1 MNVLKDETM
10 NNNEIL
16 SKIRNLSNK
25 DKRAIKYEELLSM
38 FNKFNEEEIIELSK
52 IIGYPVFIRLCMNEI
67 NHKFLLIQDG
77 TSAIIINDKKQILL
91 QRRVD
96 NDKGG
101 LPGGCQ
107 EIGESFEET
116 VIREVKEETNLNVKK
131 EDLKLITIVSG
142 NTRRRQYPNG
152 DIVYNNSAL
161 YLIDKYKGDL
171 KCDEESKVLEFFDI
185 DNLTLN
191 QHDEDLVQAYL
202 KTLTN

>member
-1 MNVLKDETM
+1 
-10 NNNEIL
+10 
-16 SKIRNLSNK
+16 
-25 DKRAIKYEELLSM
+25 
-38 FNKFNEEEIIELSK
+38 
-52 IIGYPVFIRLCMNEI
+52 MNEI

-77 TSAIIINDKKQILL
+77 ASAIIINDKKQILL

-96 NDKGG
+96 NDKWG

-107 EIGESFEET
+107 EIGETFEET
-116 VIREVKEETNLNVKK
+116 VIREVKEETNLDVKK

-142 NTRRRQYPNG
+142 NTRRRQYLNG

-161 YLIDKYKGDL
+161 YLIDKYEGDL

-185 DNLTLN
+185 DNLPLN

-202 KTLTN
+202 KALTN

>member
-1 MNVLKDETM
+1 M

-16 SKIRNLSNK
+16 NKIRNLSNK

-38 FNKFNEEEIIELSK
+38 FNNFNEEEIIELSK

-77 TSAIIINDKKQILL
+77 ASAIIINDKKQILL

-96 NDKGG
+96 NDKWG

-107 EIGESFEET
+107 EIGETFEET
-116 VIREVKEETNLNVKK
+116 VIREVKEETNLDVKK

-152 DIVYNNSAL
+152 DVVYNNSAL
-161 YLIDKYKGDL
+161 YLIDKYNGDL

-185 DNLTLN
+185 DNLPSN
-191 QHDEDLVQAYL
+191 QHDEDLVQAYK
-202 KTLTN
+202 KTLKK

>member
-1 MNVLKDETM
+1 M

-16 SKIRNLSNK
+16 NKIRNLSNK
-25 DKRAIKYEELLSM
+25 DKRALKYEELLSM

-77 TSAIIINDKKQILL
+77 ASAIIINDKKQILL
-91 QRRVD
+91 QRRID
-96 NDKGG
+96 NDKLG

-107 EIGESFEET
+107 EIGETLEET
-116 VIREVKEETNLNVKK
+116 VIREVKEETNLDVKK

-152 DIVYNNSAL
+152 DVVYNNSAL
-161 YLIDKYKGDL
+161 YLIDKYNGDL

-185 DNLTLN
+185 DNLPLN

>member
-1 MNVLKDETM
+1 MS
-10 NNNEIL
+10 NNEIL
-16 SKIRNLSNK
+16 NKIRNLSSK

-77 TSAIIINDKKQILL
+77 ASAIIINDKKQILL

-96 NDKGG
+96 NDKWG

-107 EIGESFEET
+107 EIGETFEET
-116 VIREVKEETNLNVKK
+116 VIREVKEETNLDVKK

-142 NTRRRQYPNG
+142 NTRRRQYLNG

-161 YLIDKYKGDL
+161 YLIDKYEGDL

-185 DNLTLN
+185 DNLPLN

-202 KTLTN
+202 KALTN

>member
-1 MNVLKDETM
+1 M

-16 SKIRNLSNK
+16 NKIRNLSNK
-25 DKRAIKYEELLSM
+25 DKRALKYEELLSM

-77 TSAIIINDKKQILL
+77 ASAIIINDKKQILL

-96 NDKGG
+96 NDKWG

-107 EIGESFEET
+107 EIGETFEET
-116 VIREVKEETNLNVKK
+116 VIREVKEETNLDVKK
-131 EDLKLITIVSG
+131 ENLKLITIVSG

-161 YLIDKYKGDL
+161 YLIDKYNGDL

-185 DNLTLN
+185 DNLPLN

>member
-1 MNVLKDETM
+1 MS
-10 NNNEIL
+10 NNEIL
-16 SKIRNLSNK
+16 NKIRNLSNK

-77 TSAIIINDKKQILL
+77 ASAIIINDKKQILL

-96 NDKGG
+96 NDKWG

-107 EIGESFEET
+107 EIGETFEET
-116 VIREVKEETNLNVKK
+116 VIREVKEETNLVVKK

-152 DIVYNNSAL
+152 DVVYNNSAL

-185 DNLTLN
+185 DNLPLN

>member
-1 MNVLKDETM
+1 M
-10 NNNEIL
+10 NNNEML
-16 SKIRNLSNK
+16 NKIRNLSNK

-77 TSAIIINDKKQILL
+77 ASAIIINDKKQILL

-96 NDKGG
+96 NDKWG

-107 EIGESFEET
+107 EIGETFEET
-116 VIREVKEETNLNVKK
+116 VIREVKEETNLDVKK

-152 DIVYNNSAL
+152 DVVYNNSAL
-161 YLIDKYKGDL
+161 YLIDKYNGNL

-185 DNLTLN
+185 DNLPSN
-191 QHDEDLVQAYL
+191 QHDEDLVQAYK
-202 KTLTN
+202 KTLKK

>member
-1 MNVLKDETM
+1 MS
-10 NNNEIL
+10 NNEIL
-16 SKIRNLSNK
+16 NKIRNLSNK

-77 TSAIIINDKKQILL
+77 ASAIIINDKKQILL

-96 NDKGG
+96 NDKWG

-107 EIGESFEET
+107 EIGETFEET
-116 VIREVKEETNLNVKK
+116 VIREVKEETNLVVKK

-152 DIVYNNSAL
+152 DVVYNNSAL

-171 KCDEESKVLEFFDI
+171 KCDEESKALEFFDI
-185 DNLTLN
+185 DNLPLN

>member
-1 MNVLKDETM
+1 MS
-10 NNNEIL
+10 NNEIL
-16 SKIRNLSNK
+16 NKIGNLSNK

-77 TSAIIINDKKQILL
+77 ASAIIINDKKQILL

-96 NDKGG
+96 NDKWG

-107 EIGESFEET
+107 EIGETFEET
-116 VIREVKEETNLNVKK
+116 VIREVKEETNLDVKK

-161 YLIDKYKGDL
+161 YLIDKYEGDL

-185 DNLTLN
+185 DNLPLN

-202 KTLTN
+202 KALTN

>member
-1 MNVLKDETM
+1 MS
-10 NNNEIL
+10 NNEIL
-16 SKIRNLSNK
+16 NKIGNLSNK

-77 TSAIIINDKKQILL
+77 ASAIIINDKKQILL

-96 NDKGG
+96 NDKWG

-107 EIGESFEET
+107 EIGETFEET
-116 VIREVKEETNLNVKK
+116 VIREVKEETNLDVKK

-152 DIVYNNSAL
+152 DVVYNNSAL
-161 YLIDKYKGDL
+161 YLIDKYNGDL

-185 DNLTLN
+185 DNLPLN

>member
-1 MNVLKDETM
+1 M

-16 SKIRNLSNK
+16 NKIRNLSNE
-25 DKRAIKYEELLSM
+25 DKRTIKYAELLSM

-77 TSAIIINDKKQILL
+77 ASAIIINDKNQILL

-96 NDKGG
+96 NDKWG

-107 EIGESFEET
+107 EIGETFEET
-116 VIREVKEETNLNVKK
+116 VIREVKEETNLDVKK

-161 YLIDKYKGDL
+161 YLIDKYNGDL

-185 DNLTLN
+185 DNLPSN
-191 QHDEDLVQAYL
+191 QHDEDLVQAYK
-202 KTLTN
+202 KTLKK

>member
-1 MNVLKDETM
+1 MS
-10 NNNEIL
+10 NNEIL
-16 SKIRNLSNK
+16 NKIKNLSNK

-77 TSAIIINDKKQILL
+77 ASAIIINDKKQILL

-96 NDKGG
+96 NDKWG

-107 EIGESFEET
+107 EIGETFEET
-116 VIREVKEETNLNVKK
+116 VIREVKEETNLDVKK

-161 YLIDKYKGDL
+161 YLIDKYEGDL

-185 DNLTLN
+185 DNLPLN

-202 KTLTN
+202 KALTN

>member
-1 MNVLKDETM
+1 M

-16 SKIRNLSNK
+16 NKIRNLSNK
-25 DKRAIKYEELLSM
+25 DKRAIKYEELLSI

-77 TSAIIINDKKQILL
+77 ASAIIINDKKQILL
-91 QRRVD
+91 QRRTD
-96 NDKGG
+96 NDKWG

-107 EIGESFEET
+107 EIGETFEET
-116 VIREVKEETNLNVKK
+116 VIREVKEETNLDVKK
-131 EDLKLITIVSG
+131 EDLKLIAIVSG

-161 YLIDKYKGDL
+161 YLIDKYNGDL

-185 DNLTLN
+185 HNLPLN
-191 QHDEDLVQAYL
+191 QHDEDLVQTYL
-202 KTLTN
+202 KSLTD

>member
-1 MNVLKDETM
+1 M

-16 SKIRNLSNK
+16 NKIRNLSNK

-38 FNKFNEEEIIELSK
+38 FNTFTEEEIIELSK

-77 TSAIIINDKKQILL
+77 ASAIIINDKKQILL

-96 NDKGG
+96 NDKWG

-107 EIGESFEET
+107 EIGETFEET
-116 VIREVKEETNLNVKK
+116 VIREVKEETNLDVKK

-152 DIVYNNSAL
+152 DVVYNNSAL
-161 YLIDKYKGDL
+161 YLIDKYNGNL

-185 DNLTLN
+185 DNLPSN
-191 QHDEDLVQAYL
+191 QHDEDLVQAYK
-202 KTLTN
+202 KTLKK

>member
-1 MNVLKDETM
+1 MS
-10 NNNEIL
+10 NNEFL
-16 SKIRNLSNK
+16 NKIRNLSSK

-77 TSAIIINDKKQILL
+77 ASAIIINDKKQILL

-96 NDKGG
+96 NDKWG

-107 EIGESFEET
+107 EIGETFEET
-116 VIREVKEETNLNVKK
+116 VIREVKEETNLDVKK

-161 YLIDKYKGDL
+161 YLIDKYEGDL

-185 DNLTLN
+185 DNLPLN

-202 KTLTN
+202 KALTN

>member
-1 MNVLKDETM
+1 M

-16 SKIRNLSNK
+16 NKIRNLSNK

-77 TSAIIINDKKQILL
+77 ASAIIINDKKQILL

-96 NDKGG
+96 NDKWG

-107 EIGESFEET
+107 EIGETFEET
-116 VIREVKEETNLNVKK
+116 VIREVKEETNLDVKK

-152 DIVYNNSAL
+152 DVVYNNSAL
-161 YLIDKYKGDL
+161 YLIDKYNGDL

-185 DNLTLN
+185 DNLPLN

>member
-1 MNVLKDETM
+1 MS
-10 NNNEIL
+10 NNEIL
-16 SKIRNLSNK
+16 NKIRNLSNK
-25 DKRAIKYEELLSM
+25 DKRVIKYEELLSM

-77 TSAIIINDKKQILL
+77 ASAIIINDKGQILL

-96 NDKGG
+96 NDKWG

-107 EIGESFEET
+107 EIGETFEET
-116 VIREVKEETNLNVKK
+116 VIREVKEETNLDVKK

-142 NTRRRQYPNG
+142 NARRRQYPNG
-152 DIVYNNSAL
+152 DVVYNNSAL

-185 DNLTLN
+185 DNLPLN

>member
-1 MNVLKDETM
+1 MS
-10 NNNEIL
+10 NNEIL
-16 SKIRNLSNK
+16 NKIRNLSNK

-77 TSAIIINDKKQILL
+77 ASAIIINDKKQILL

-96 NDKGG
+96 NDKWG

-107 EIGESFEET
+107 EIGETFEET
-116 VIREVKEETNLNVKK
+116 VIREVKEETNLDVKK

-152 DIVYNNSAL
+152 DVVYNNSAL

-185 DNLTLN
+185 DNLPLN

-202 KTLTN
+202 KTLIN

>member
-1 MNVLKDETM
+1 M

-16 SKIRNLSNK
+16 NKIRNLSNK
-25 DKRAIKYEELLSM
+25 DKRALKYEELLSM
-38 FNKFNEEEIIELSK
+38 FNKLNEEEIIELSK

-77 TSAIIINDKKQILL
+77 ASAIIINDKKQILL

-96 NDKGG
+96 NDKWG

-107 EIGESFEET
+107 EIGETFEET
-116 VIREVKEETNLNVKK
+116 VIREVKEETNLDVKK
-131 EDLKLITIVSG
+131 ENLKLITIVSG

-161 YLIDKYKGDL
+161 YLIDKYNGDL

-185 DNLTLN
+185 DNLPLN

>member
-1 MNVLKDETM
+1 M

-16 SKIRNLSNK
+16 NKIRNLSNK

-77 TSAIIINDKKQILL
+77 ASAIIINDKKQILL

-96 NDKGG
+96 NDKWG

-107 EIGESFEET
+107 EIGETFEET
-116 VIREVKEETNLNVKK
+116 VIREVKEETNLVVKK

-152 DIVYNNSAL
+152 DVVYNNSAL

-185 DNLTLN
+185 DNLPLN

>member
-1 MNVLKDETM
+1 M

-16 SKIRNLSNK
+16 DKIRNLSNK
-25 DKRAIKYEELLSM
+25 DKRALKYEELLSM

-77 TSAIIINDKKQILL
+77 ASAIIINDKKQILL

-96 NDKGG
+96 NDKWG

-107 EIGESFEET
+107 EIGETFEET
-116 VIREVKEETNLNVKK
+116 VIREVKEETNLDVKK
-131 EDLKLITIVSG
+131 ENLKLITIVSG

-161 YLIDKYKGDL
+161 YLIDKYNGDL

-185 DNLTLN
+185 DNLPLN